1 MDNKPS
7 FIKGMLVTLAMYL
20 IAIPVGI
27 VPLVG
32 PLIAITL
39 VPYIAAAVGARFAH
53 PKERLPLAITCSLI
67 WSGLITL
74 VLILIMRSIA
84 SGYSTMGFR
93 VGSIAWFVMISLWVL
108 NTLFTVLGALH
119 PWRDPFTEPSDQG

>member
-1 MDNKPS
+1 MDQKPS
-7 FIKGMLVTLAMYL
+7 FIKGTLITLSMYL

-32 PLIAITL
+32 PLMAITL
-39 VPYIAAAVGARFAH
+39 VPYIAAALGARYAH

-74 VLILIMRSIA
+74 VLLIVMRSIA
-84 SGYSTMGFR
+84 SGYSPMGFR
-93 VGSIAWFVMISLWVL
+93 IGSIAWFVMITLWVL
-108 NTLFTVLGALH
+108 NTLFTILGALH
-119 PWRDPFTEPSDQG
+119 PWRDPFTEQTK